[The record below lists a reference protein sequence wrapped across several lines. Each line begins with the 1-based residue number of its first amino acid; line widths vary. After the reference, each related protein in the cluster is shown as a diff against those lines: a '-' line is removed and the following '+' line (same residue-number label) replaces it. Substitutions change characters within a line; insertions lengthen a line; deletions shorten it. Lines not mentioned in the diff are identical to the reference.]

1 MKTSHKRNVHTPS
14 SSKLVIISILKGEM
28 FLPYPFNNEIV
39 FFVLLLRE
47 REPEDHVEYF
57 DPITH
62 YMPLPF
68 AQKKSSLPFFARFSG
83 VFSVETP
90 QVPLNKFFPIV
101 IKNEKSFSS
110 SSSLVETCNMSTSS
124 KLSCNLSFGWTQ
136 SSFMFCNGKF
146 MCNGNEFSYTMTWK
160 LVKVFI

>member
-39 FFVLLLRE
+39 FFCVVVTRTRTWGPCRIFRPYYSL
-47 REPEDHVEYF
+47 YA
-57 DPITH
+57 
-62 YMPLPF
+62 F
-68 AQKKSSLPFFARFSG
+68 AFCTKKSSLPFFARFSG

-101 IKNEKSFSS
+101 IKNEKSFLRPARS
-110 SSSLVETCNMSTSS
+110 
-124 KLSCNLSFGWTQ
+124 
-136 SSFMFCNGKF
+136 
-146 MCNGNEFSYTMTWK
+146 WK
-160 LVKVFI
+160 LVICRRVPSCRVISLLVELKVLSCFVMGNLCAMEMNLVTRWHESW